1 MITVIFK
8 INFKKGLI
16 VFHDIGASST
26 EFNDPQKLWKEI
38 KSKNKNQKYK
48 EFICKKYHT
57 LYGMGIMY
65 DF

>member
-1 MITVIFK
+1 MITVIFE

-26 EFNDPQKLWKEI
+26 EFNGPQKLWKEI

-57 LYGMGIMY
+57 IYGMGIMY